1 MAAVRGVS
9 PWKGRSRGRGPRSVL
24 VAAVAAAVAGLTAA
38 TGCASDAGAG
48 APAGAHGP
56 VTPAARS
63 AAPPSSPDPALPPSA
78 APTSASDPGRPAA
91 GAPAPSPDPA
101 LPPGPAVPAAVGAA
115 PPSPSGTPATPPAP
129 SPRGPVAAELSIPS
143 IGVEGLDVLPYEGTT
158 DDRAGTVIQ
167 DRGVAASPH
176 GARGG
181 VGPGQVGNY
190 LVTAH
195 RLSAGGP
202 LRELPAVEKGDLV
215 HVTAGGTVY
224 TYEIVETR
232 STSFRSARSLAEQR
246 AAVPGEPGR
255 EPTRAM
261 ITLSTCATP
270 EDNAAGNYWRDAQNN
285 PEHRIDKI
293 GVLTST
299 RPA

>member
-1 MAAVRGVS
+1 M
-9 PWKGRSRGRGPRSVL
+9 P
-24 VAAVAAAVAGLTAA
+24 
-38 TGCASDAGAG
+38 
-48 APAGAHGP
+48 P
-56 VTPAARS
+56 V
-63 AAPPSSPDPALPPSA
+63 AAPPATPSPSTSS
-78 APTSASDPGRPAA
+78 
-91 GAPAPSPDPA
+91 PAPSPTT
-101 LPPGPAVPAAVGAA
+101 
-115 PPSPSGTPATPPAP
+115 PSPAPSTSAAP
-129 SPRGPVAAELSIPS
+129 SPREPVAAEISIPS
-143 IGVEGLDVLPYEGTT
+143 IGVEDLDVLPYEGTT
-158 DDRAGTVIQ
+158 DDRAGTRIQ

-181 VGPGQVGNY
+181 VGPGEVGNY

-202 LRELPAVEKGDLV
+202 LRELPSVEVGDLV
-215 HVTAGGTVY
+215 LVTAAGSVH

-232 STSFRSARSLAEQR
+232 TTSFRSARSLAEQR
-246 AAVPGEPGR
+246 AAVPGEPG
-255 EPTRAM
+255 EKPTRAM

-270 EDNAAGNYWRDAQNN
+270 EDNAAGNFWRDAQNN